1 MAAPRIPTWKER
13 LAACFRWRHRFLHV
27 FGAPGAVGAVA
38 AVASAAA
45 LNADVGLALGALTA
59 GVGSLLA
66 GYWVTAGFD
75 TKLVKQLQDEEQS
88 KGAQLAAGEIQ
99 RVVYEAEPEI
109 RPVLERILHYH
120 ATIEAAFADGIDD
133 QVEAILQNSR
143 PDLLA
148 LRDRAVAMVKLYRR
162 LREIIQQSDGRWLEQ
177 EVRRMESQLQRAP
190 EGAVR
195 DALLAAKESTER
207 TLAQWRAA
215 VDKQMQVGSVLT
227 VIETNLQEFKLA
239 MELRKADA
247 AMGSQT
253 TGTEVS
259 ELQARL
265 SAAGEAC
272 DELVGRS
279 SVTSARRSRAGL
291 RPRA

>member
-1 MAAPRIPTWKER
+1 M
-13 LAACFRWRHRFLHV
+13 HV
-27 FGAPGAVGAVA
+27 FGVPGALGAVTAVA
-38 AVASAAA
+38 AASA
-45 LNADVGLALGALTA
+45 LNADVGMALGALTA

-75 TKLVKQLQDEEQS
+75 KKLVEQLQQEETN
-88 KGAQLAAGEIQ
+88 KGKMLEAGEIQ
-99 RVVYEAEPEI
+99 RAIYEAEPEI

-120 ATIEAAFADGIDD
+120 GTIESAFADGIDD

-143 PDLLA
+143 QDLTA
-148 LRDRAVAMVKLYRR
+148 LRDRAVSMVKLHRR
-162 LREIIQQSDGRWLEQ
+162 LREIIMQSDGRWLEQ
-177 EVRRMESQLQRAP
+177 EVRRMTGELERVP
-190 EGAVR
+190 EGSVR
-195 DALLAAKESTER
+195 DALQAAKESTER
-207 TLAQWRAA
+207 TLGQWRAA
-215 VDKQMQVGSVLT
+215 VEKQMQIRSVLT

-253 TGTEVS
+253 SGPEVS

-265 SAAGEAC
+265 AAAGEAC

-279 SVTSARRSRAGL
+279 SVAPRARVARRRA
-291 RPRA
+291 